1 LSVLTTNQ
9 RGLLAEAKI
18 IAASIEA
25 GVGVSRPLDDERY
38 DLILDLRPGLLRVQC
53 KLARRH
59 RDVILVRLYTSR
71 RGREGMITRR
81 YALEELDAFG
91 IYCPETVECYLLPAT
106 EFVAYRQVHLRLA
119 PSRNNQVEGVR
130 WARDHVFAATL
141 SRLRGPIAQLGERLD
156 GIQKVAGSIPA
167 GSITG
172 VVRTASESPA
182 VTA

>member
-1 LSVLTTNQ
+1 MLTTNQ

-71 RGREGMITRR
+71 RGRNGMITRR
-81 YALEELDAFG
+81 YGLDELDAFG
-91 IYCPETVECYLLPAT
+91 IYCPETAECYLLPAT

-172 VVRTASESPA
+172 VVRTAAESLG